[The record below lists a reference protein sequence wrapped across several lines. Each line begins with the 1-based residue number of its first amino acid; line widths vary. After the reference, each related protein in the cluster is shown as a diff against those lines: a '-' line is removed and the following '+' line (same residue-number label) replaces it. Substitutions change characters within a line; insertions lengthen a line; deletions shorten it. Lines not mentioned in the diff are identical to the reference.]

1 MEVLKMYYF
10 FYDGTN
16 FDSGV
21 FDTLEGA
28 EAAWSEIEREVADQ
42 FGYCDPDRLFLA
54 ECEE

>member
-1 MEVLKMYYF
+1 MYYF
-10 FYDGTN
+10 FYDGTD

-28 EAAWSEIEREVADQ
+28 EAAWPQIEREVADQ
-42 FGYCDPDRLFLA
+42 FGYCDPDRLFIA